1 MGFDLKAIKTVL
13 QCIST
18 FSGLHHPY
26 FALYLLHP
34 ILQRKMSTRYV
45 KLGRKPTRHWA
56 VQVEDTWYEIDG
68 DFLEKK
74 GNGKLNRIATTHGKV
89 AKSGAGRF
97 GGDFVGK
104 TTKSDAY
111 IKYFCREWV
120 SNNPTYNVFSEN
132 CQKFAIDLIR

>member
-89 AKSGAGRF
+89 AKSGACSLVGE
-97 GGDFVGK
+97 FVGK
-104 TTKSDAY
+104 TTKSDEEIENFY
-111 IKYFCREWV
+111 REWV
-120 SNNPTYNVFSEN
+120 SNNPTYGAFSEN

>member
-1 MGFDLKAIKTVL
+1 MNELMNQVGTELLGQLKTIQHIFQTLFTV
-13 QCIST
+13 
-18 FSGLHHPY
+18 H
-26 FALYLLHP
+26 
-34 ILQRKMSTRYV
+34 
-45 KLGRKPTRHWA
+45 HWA
-56 VQVEDTWYEIDG
+56 VQVGNTWYEIDG